1 MIPKACS
8 TYERTLDLRRLVS
21 RSPSVSGRFRVS
33 ALVGEVARMLGMIAN
48 DVSLPSIRRVTV
60 HTSLLAVKQS
70 AQHRAVVHVC
80 SGRYYAV
87 NRSRPA
93 IQADVRFHPEVPLIA
108 LLGLMHLGIAFAFR
122 VLRRARSADDRR
134 IDDRSGADLDAAL
147 PKMSVH
153 CSEDL
158 LSEFVLLEQMSKLAY
173 GRFIGSALT
182 TQVDA
187 NEAPHRDDV
196 VQSHL

>member
-93 IQADVRFHPEVPLIA
+93 IQADVRFHPEVPLIE
-108 LLGLMHLGIAFAFR
+108 
-122 VLRRARSADDRR
+122 
-134 IDDRSGADLDAAL
+134 
-147 PKMSVH
+147 P
-153 CSEDL
+153 
-158 LSEFVLLEQMSKLAY
+158 
-173 GRFIGSALT
+173 
-182 TQVDA
+182 
-187 NEAPHRDDV
+187 APENWTER
-196 VQSHL
+196 